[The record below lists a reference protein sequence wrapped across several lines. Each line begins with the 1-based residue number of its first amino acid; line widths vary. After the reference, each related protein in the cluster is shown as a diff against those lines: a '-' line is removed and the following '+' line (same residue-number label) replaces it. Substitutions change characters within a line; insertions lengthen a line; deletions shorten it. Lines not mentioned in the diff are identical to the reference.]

1 MKKVLFSASFIT
13 ILVMGMRFLFKIY
26 LSYKISQEVLGIFYT
41 FMDLI
46 SIGIMLFAGFR
57 DSLIKAYDEGEF
69 EKILYWYI
77 FMFWGLFG
85 IVLIIE
91 VIYYKI
97 VGFKYSLIYLILL
110 FTVNSLMVFLSYLN
124 AAFKVYKVMLFEN
137 LVMTI
142 SLFIG
147 FIITN
152 SLVFAFLFSFLGR
165 IIWILMFS
173 KIKPLIKK
181 SNFYEVRSFLKNTLL
196 SSLMYFFSSLFV
208 SLSGLLILKL
218 FNDSVVLGEYQVV
231 VRSVFFSLVAVFVYP
246 LNTFLFPEISK
257 FISQRN
263 FFEVKR
269 MENRLVKYLI
279 LMFIILSISTFFTK
293 FAIAIVF
300 PREYIPSY
308 KMLNV
313 ILPSLPFVAYTTFA
327 LNIIKG
333 FNMFDLALFIRV
345 IGCLVFFVSF
355 YIFYI
360 LKFSASCVVYSLDL
374 AFISMAFMGFH
385 YKRRLL
391 N

>member
-1 MKKVLFSASFIT
+1 
-13 ILVMGMRFLFKIY
+13 
-26 LSYKISQEVLGIFYT
+26 
-41 FMDLI
+41 
-46 SIGIMLFAGFR
+46 
-57 DSLIKAYDEGEF
+57 
-69 EKILYWYI
+69 
-77 FMFWGLFG
+77 
-85 IVLIIE
+85 
-91 VIYYKI
+91 
-97 VGFKYSLIYLILL
+97 
-110 FTVNSLMVFLSYLN
+110 
-124 AAFKVYKVMLFEN
+124 
-137 LVMTI
+137 
-142 SLFIG
+142 
-147 FIITN
+147 
-152 SLVFAFLFSFLGR
+152 
-165 IIWILMFS
+165 
-173 KIKPLIKK
+173 
-181 SNFYEVRSFLKNTLL
+181 
-196 SSLMYFFSSLFV
+196 
-208 SLSGLLILKL
+208 
-218 FNDSVVLGEYQVV
+218 
-231 VRSVFFSLVAVFVYP
+231 
-246 LNTFLFPEISK
+246 
-257 FISQRN
+257 
-263 FFEVKR
+263 

-327 LNIIKG
+327 LNIVKG